1 MICAVTLF
9 VYKEETTAL
18 SSVGLGGRLM
28 EGFIK
33 EVTLSW
39 VWEDDVD
46 IEAGWGECSR
56 QRRLEGSV
64 NTCAFTILLISV
76 PFISYL

>member
-1 MICAVTLF
+1 
-9 VYKEETTAL
+9 
-18 SSVGLGGRLM
+18 M

-46 IEAGWGECSR
+46 IEAGWRECSR

>member
-1 MICAVTLF
+1 
-9 VYKEETTAL
+9 
-18 SSVGLGGRLM
+18 M